1 MACESLEQSLA
12 DLKRQ
17 ETDQQDLI
25 KGLTGHPLEAAKAR
39 LAVIEGEI
47 ATTSDGPGGLPRRQ
61 PSRHRPGEHRRLR
74 RHGRGGDGRDAAA
87 VVQPD
92 RVHRHG

>member
-39 LAVIEGEI
+39 LTVIEGEI
-47 ATTSDGPGGLPRRQ
+47 ATTSVTWRPAAPPTSPSRPRRA
-61 PSRHRPGEHRRLR
+61 PSGTWARSRWRRTR
-74 RHGRGGDGRDAAA
+74 RRDCGSA
-87 VVQPD
+87 
-92 RVHRHG
+92 